1 MKKADAEDKLAK
13 AGFTINNLNMS
24 AWNTALHPTRYGWGS
39 SLLSI
44 ASIPVLS
51 AASLGHMVAA
61 AVTSQ
66 VSDATFEK
74 ITTLGDKP
82 DSQKPAPPEP
92 PVNPTDKKS

>member
-66 VSDATFEK
+66 VSDDTFEK
-74 ITTLGDKP
+74 ITTLGGDKP
-82 DSQKPAPPEP
+82 DRSAPPAPPAD
-92 PVNPTDKKS
+92 PTGKKS

>member
-13 AGFTINNLNMS
+13 AGFTINNLNAS

-39 SLLSI
+39 SLLGI
-44 ASIPVLS
+44 VSIPVLS

-66 VSDATFEK
+66 VGDDTFEHHNAWRGRREEGGGRRREEG
-74 ITTLGDKP
+74 LADP
-82 DSQKPAPPEP
+82 S
-92 PVNPTDKKS
+92 S

>member
-13 AGFTINNLNMS
+13 AGFTINNLNAS

-39 SLLSI
+39 SILGI
-44 ASIPVLS
+44 VSIPVLS

-66 VSDATFEK
+66 VSDDTFER
-74 ITTLGDKP
+74 ITTLGETGGKGAGAGDK
-82 DSQKPAPPEP
+82 SNEKG
-92 PVNPTDKKS
+92 NG

>member
-1 MKKADAEDKLAK
+1 MKKSDAEEKLAK
-13 AGFTINNLNMS
+13 AGFTINNLNAS

-51 AASLGHMVAA
+51 AASLGHLVAS

-66 VSDATFEK
+66 VNPETFEK
-74 ITTLGDKP
+74 ITTLGEKP
-82 DSQKPAPPEP
+82 STPEKPADPG
-92 PVNPTDKKS
+92 TT

>member
-13 AGFTINNLNMS
+13 AGFTINNLNAS

-39 SLLSI
+39 SLLGI
-44 ASIPVLS
+44 VSIPVLS
-51 AASLGHMVAA
+51 AASLGQMVAA

-66 VSDATFEK
+66 VPDDTFEK

-82 DSQKPAPPEP
+82 DKAKPADP
-92 PVNPTDKKS
+92 PTDKKV